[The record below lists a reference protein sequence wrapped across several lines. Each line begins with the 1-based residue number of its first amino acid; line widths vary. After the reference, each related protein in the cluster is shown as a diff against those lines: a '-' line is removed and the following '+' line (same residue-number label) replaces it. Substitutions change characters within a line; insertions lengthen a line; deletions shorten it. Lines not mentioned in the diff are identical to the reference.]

1 MEQEKRISEAKE
13 WCDNK
18 IKPFEWHGVSGEQV
32 DILKE
37 LIDIH
42 YGWPRYTL
50 NFSRDMNRVMKCE
63 L

>member
-18 IKPFEWHGVSGEQV
+18 IKPYKWHGVSGEQV

-50 NFSRDMNRVMKCE
+50 NFSSDMNRIMKCE